1 MTRFLLH
8 GKGHR
13 ASASLWKERQLAK
26 PLILPIFVA
35 PSALIALAPFRYLW
49 NNPPSFVGKS
59 FWLAFLTPVTVDFVV
74 TFALSYLMTVCWR
87 LWRSD

>member
-1 MTRFLLH
+1 MASRP
-8 GKGHR
+8 KGIDKGVYSEGR
-13 ASASLWKERQLAK
+13 WSELAK
-26 PLILPIFVA
+26 PFILPIFVA

-59 FWLAFLTPVTVDFVV
+59 YWLAILTPVVVDFVV

-87 LWRSD
+87 LWKPD